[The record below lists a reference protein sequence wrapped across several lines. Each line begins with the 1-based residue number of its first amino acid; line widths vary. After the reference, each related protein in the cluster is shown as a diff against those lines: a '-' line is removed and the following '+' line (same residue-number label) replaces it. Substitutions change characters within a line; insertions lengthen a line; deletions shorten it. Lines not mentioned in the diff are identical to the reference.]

1 MSYAQS
7 MRNHDYK
14 SKNLNIDNYVLN
26 LIFSITIA
34 YAPCFKF
41 CLDILQTH
49 LEGTVS
55 QIFYVGPSFDSMP
68 KIGKHCEI
76 N

>member
-1 MSYAQS
+1 MSYAKS
-7 MRNHDYK
+7 VRNHDYK
-14 SKNLNIDNYVLN
+14 SKNLNIDTYFFN

-34 YAPCFKF
+34 YAGFTF

-55 QIFYVGPSFDSMP
+55 QIFDVGPCFDFMP